1 MDFYDR
7 MPRFAIDDFRSQF
20 NCELDDCEQL
30 VNNHRRSDRIET
42 RTDEFLQEDP
52 RERACVFCN
61 NQFIWR

>member
-1 MDFYDR
+1 MDFYDC
-7 MPRFAIDDFRSQF
+7 MPRFAIDDLRSQF

-30 VNNHRRSDRIET
+30 VNNHRRSDRIEA

>member
-7 MPRFAIDDFRSQF
+7 MSRFANNDFRSQF
-20 NCELDDCEQL
+20 SCEFDDCERF
-30 VNNHRRSDRIET
+30 VNNRRQNDRIEQ
-42 RTDEFLQEDP
+42 RADEFSQEDP